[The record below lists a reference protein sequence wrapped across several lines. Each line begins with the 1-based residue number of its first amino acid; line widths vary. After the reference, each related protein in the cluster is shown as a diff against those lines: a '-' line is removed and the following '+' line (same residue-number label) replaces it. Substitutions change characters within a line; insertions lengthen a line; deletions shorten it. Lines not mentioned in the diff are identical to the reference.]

1 MGGFLDIVFEEMVG
15 SSTAK
20 YSCGQL
26 LLLAVISPP
35 LLQKIRD
42 SVAESIASL
51 LFCCIYQRYQ
61 QVSEREAG
69 QILSSRISGE

>member
-1 MGGFLDIVFEEMVG
+1 MRGFLDIVFEEMVG

-35 LLQKIRD
+35 LLQKIWD